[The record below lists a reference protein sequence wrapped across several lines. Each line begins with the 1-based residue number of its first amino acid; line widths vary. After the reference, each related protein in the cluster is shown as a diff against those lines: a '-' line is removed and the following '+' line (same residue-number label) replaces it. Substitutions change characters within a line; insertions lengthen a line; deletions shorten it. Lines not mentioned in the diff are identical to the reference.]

1 MRGKRNKM
9 TPNDKG
15 MYEGVV
21 YRYINKTE
29 GDENGWCYVGNTTDE
44 KHRRYGWNN
53 HGNRNYGGKK
63 ISDARKKFGPENFD
77 YEVLEIVSAAT
88 VGELKATLDEKEAVY
103 IKQFNS
109 IQQGY
114 NRSEGGTGNKGGITE
129 EHRKNIGK
137 ASKGRKKSQETRDK
151 ISASLTGRIVSKETR
166 EKISKGNKGKKRSEE
181 VKKKQSAMR
190 KGKVPNHL
198 IAANKEWRKNGGT
211 TKGIKHT
218 ETAKAK
224 MKAAQQA
231 NGTKVKVTTSDG
243 TEQYYP
249 TMLDAAK
256 ALGVNVGSIDYY
268 VNKSNTHKRKDG
280 FIFERAA

>member
-1 MRGKRNKM
+1 
-9 TPNDKG
+9 
-15 MYEGVV
+15 
-21 YRYINKTE
+21 
-29 GDENGWCYVGNTTDE
+29 
-44 KHRRYGWNN
+44 
-53 HGNRNYGGKK
+53 
-63 ISDARKKFGPENFD
+63 
-77 YEVLEIVSAAT
+77 
-88 VGELKATLDEKEAVY
+88 
-103 IKQFNS
+103 
-109 IQQGY
+109 
-114 NRSEGGTGNKGGITE
+114 
-129 EHRKNIGK
+129 
-137 ASKGRKKSQETRDK
+137 
-151 ISASLTGRIVSKETR
+151 
-166 EKISKGNKGKKRSEE
+166 
-181 VKKKQSAMR
+181 MR

-243 TEQYYP
+243 TEQYYS

-280 FIFERAA
+280 FIFESAA

>member
-44 KHRRYGWNN
+44 RRRRYSWNN
-53 HGNRNYGGKK
+53 HGNRSYGGKK
-63 ISDARKKFGPENFD
+63 INDARTKFGPENFD
-77 YEVLEIVSAAT
+77 YEVLEKVSAAT
-88 VGELKATLDEKEAVY
+88 VGELKALMDQKEATY

-218 ETAKAK
+218 EIAKAK

-243 TEQYYP
+243 TEQYYS

>member
-21 YRYINKTE
+21 NRYINKTE

-44 KHRRYGWNN
+44 RRRRYSWNN
-53 HGNRNYGGKK
+53 HGNRSYGGKK
-63 ISDARKKFGPENFD
+63 INDARTKFGPENFD
-77 YEVLEIVSAAT
+77 YEVLEKVSAAT
-88 VGELKATLDEKEAVY
+88 VGELKALMDQKEATY

-137 ASKGRKKSQETRDK
+137 ASTGRKKTQETRDK

-218 ETAKAK
+218 ETAKAN

-231 NGTKVKVTTSDG
+231 NGTKVTVITPDG
-243 TEQYYP
+243 AEQYYS

-256 ALGVNVGSIDYY
+256 ALGFNVGSIDYY